1 MLALTG
7 PAYFRFGHQFTI
19 FWLLLVNI
27 VYITYIKKKNNPR
40 LVVFSN
46 KLFFGLPLYVSVNY
60 LTPDYKAVAVSP
72 LFSQTNPVRDH
83 ITADNV

>member
-27 VYITYIKKKNNPR
+27 VYITYIKKNNPR

-46 KLFFGLPLYVSVNY
+46 KFFLVCHYVSVNY

-83 ITADNV
+83 ITADNI

>member
-27 VYITYIKKKNNPR
+27 VYITYILKKNNPR

-46 KLFFGLPLYVSVNY
+46 KLFLVCHYVSVNY

-83 ITADNV
+83 ITADNI

>member
-27 VYITYIKKKNNPR
+27 VYITYIKKKPTLALLFLAISYF
-40 LVVFSN
+40 LVCH
-46 KLFFGLPLYVSVNY
+46 YVSVNY

-83 ITADNV
+83 ITADNI